1 MPDTVVLTGV
11 TGFIAKRIALDL
23 LNAGYI
29 VRGTLRSP
37 ARADEVRAAIGPRLE
52 NPDALDRLSFATLD
66 LGRDEGWAEA
76 MAGADALVHTASP
89 FPLTQPRNENEIIEP
104 AVEGTLRA
112 LRAAEAAGVRRVVL
126 TSSVVAI
133 EATDASDRPLTED
146 DWTDV
151 GHPRATAYYKSK
163 TLAERAAWDFVKAHP
178 EMRLTTINPALVL
191 GEPLD
196 GNYGTSL
203 AVVERLL
210 SGKDPMVP
218 EVGFGVVDVADVS
231 AMHVAALERPDSAGG
246 RFIASAGSMSMP
258 EMARHLKALYPDR
271 KIATRVAPGVLLRAL
286 SLFDRSIRTIL
297 PALGVTP
304 EFDNTRARSI
314 LGISFTTPRTALDR
328 AAAALIGAPGR

>member
-1 MPDTVVLTGV
+1 MADTVVLTGV

-23 LNAGYI
+23 LNAGHV
-29 VRGTLRSP
+29 VRGTLRTP
-37 ARADEVRAAIGPRLE
+37 ARADEVRAAIAPRLGD
-52 NPDALDRLSFATLD
+52 PAALDRLSFATLD

-76 MAGADALVHTASP
+76 MSGADALVHTASP
-89 FPLTQPRNENEIIEP
+89 FPLTQPKNEAEIIEP

-112 LRAAEAAGVRRVVL
+112 LRSAEAAGVRRVVL
-126 TSSVVAI
+126 TSSAVAI
-133 EATDASDRPLTED
+133 EATQASDGPLTED
-146 DWTDV
+146 DWTDI

-163 TLAERAAWDFVKAHP
+163 TLAEWAAWDFVKAHP

-218 EVGFGVVDVADVS
+218 EVGFGVVDIADVS
-231 AMHVAALERPDSAGG
+231 AMHVAALERPESEGR
-246 RFIASAGSMSMP
+246 RFIASAGSMTMP
-258 EMARHLKALYPDR
+258 EMARHLKARYPGR
-271 KIATRVAPGVLLRAL
+271 KIATRVAPGFLLRAL
-286 SLFDRSIRTIL
+286 SLFDPTIRTIL
-297 PALGVTP
+297 PALGFTP

-314 LGISFTTPRTALDR
+314 LGMTFTTPQTALDR
-328 AAAALIGAPGR
+328 SAVTLIGAPGR